1 MVIDYIPLKELL
13 QELGGFIPNIYH
25 LLQRVGQKKNK
36 FYALMDLMSGYH
48 QFPLDPAMYVMT
60 VFVTFMGVFEWLQ
73 VPMGVKPAANY
84 FFHTTIMNIVL
95 VELVFFICEVFL
107 DDMLVY
113 GSNAEEY
120 VMNLRLYLR
129 NFLDIRL

>member
-48 QFPLDPAMYVMT
+48 PFPLDPAIYCYDSVR
-60 VFVTFMGVFEWLQ
+60 
-73 VPMGVKPAANY
+73 
-84 FFHTTIMNIVL
+84 NI
-95 VELVFFICEVFL
+95 
-107 DDMLVY
+107 Y
-113 GSNAEEY
+113 GG
-120 VMNLRLYLR
+120 
-129 NFLDIRL
+129 I